1 MLTNANQGI
10 HDRIKRIYED
20 RGGVWQHRIAKGF
33 DILDSDGH
41 TILPEDWNETVEPGM
56 VVSIKLRHRR
66 TSERTIQERP
76 SGELTLSIQDRG
88 NAVGGTPQEEIL
100 PASTSG
106 AKESTRHQTEELNR
120 SFHLPLSKPRL
131 PPPPPPVGP
140 RAPLTSATYIPD
152 GASFGP
158 GVGIPPLVTTSENN
172 TAPAGAG
179 PGNEASAKLKRPE
192 PTKDG
197 LSLLHIETGRPRRSA
212 VPTFCDLEADPSPYA
227 PASTLTPEAK
237 DARRL
242 ERKYNKE
249 KWERVS
255 EYDAVDELLKE
266 WTTVF

>member
-158 GVGIPPLVTTSENN
+158 GVGLPPRLTTSENN
-172 TAPAGAG
+172 TVPAGATSKS
-179 PGNEASAKLKRPE
+179 EAITNTKRPE

-197 LSLLHIETGRPRRSA
+197 LSLPHTETGRPRRSA
-212 VPTFCDLEADPSPYA
+212 VLIFGDVEAEPNSYA
-227 PASTLTPEAK
+227 PTITLTPEAK
-237 DARRL
+237 DKRRL
-242 ERKYNKE
+242 ERKYIKE
-249 KWERVS
+249 MSGRVS
-255 EYDAVDELLKE
+255 QFDQVDELLKE